1 MFCYT
6 RGERGFHDMK
16 NWILFGTSFVLA
28 AAMTAGAQPKKR
40 ASPHE
45 TASGAI
51 AGKKITIE
59 YGRPYVKGRN
69 VWAEPLAPFGKV
81 WRTGADEATKLT
93 TEADLMIGSLH
104 VPKGT
109 YSLFTIPGG
118 KEWTLILNREANQWG
133 AFKYDQNK
141 DLGRVKMTAKKLS
154 SPVEQLT
161 ISVESSGGNR
171 GVLKIAWSDLEAS
184 VPVMVH

>member
-1 MFCYT
+1 
-6 RGERGFHDMK
+6 MK
-16 NWILFGTSFVLA
+16 NRIPVGLYLLIAGALI
-28 AAMTAGAQPKKR
+28 AGAQPKQR
-40 ASPHE
+40 VSPHE
-45 TASGAI
+45 TTSATIG
-51 AGKKITIE
+51 GKKITVE

-104 VPKGT
+104 VPAGS
-109 YSLFTIPGG
+109 YSLFTIPGE
-118 KEWTLILNREANQWG
+118 KEWTLILNKVADQWG
-133 AFKYDQNK
+133 AYKYDQNQ
-141 DLGRVKMTAKKLS
+141 DLGRVKMTARKLS

-161 ISVESSGGNR
+161 ISIEPQSGNR
-171 GVLKIAWSDLEAS
+171 GVLKIAWSNMEAS

>member
-1 MFCYT
+1 MNPLIPFAV
-6 RGERGFHDMK
+6 
-16 NWILFGTSFVLA
+16 SFLVA
-28 AAMTAGAQPKKR
+28 AAVAASAQPKQR
-40 ASPHE
+40 VSPHE
-45 TASGAI
+45 TTTGMI

-69 VWAEPLAPFGKV
+69 VWAEPIAPFGKI

-104 VPKGT
+104 VPKGS
-109 YSLFTIPGG
+109 YSLFTIPGE
-118 KEWTLILNREANQWG
+118 KEWTLILNKEADQWG
-133 AFKYDQNK
+133 AYKYDESK
-141 DLGRVKMTAKKLS
+141 DLGRVRMTARKLDK
-154 SPVEQLT
+154 PVEQLT
-161 ISVESSGGNR
+161 ISIESTGGNR

>member
-1 MFCYT
+1 
-6 RGERGFHDMK
+6 MK
-16 NWILFGTSFVLA
+16 NWILFGVSSALA
-28 AAMTAGAQPKKR
+28 SVMTIGAQPKQR

-45 TASGAI
+45 TTSATI

-93 TEADLMIGSLH
+93 TEADIMIGSLH

-109 YSLFTIPGG
+109 YSLFTIPGE
-118 KEWTLILNREANQWG
+118 KEWTLILNKEADQWG
-133 AFKYDQNK
+133 AYKYDQSK

-154 SPVEQLT
+154 TPVEQLT
-161 ISVESSGGNR
+161 ISVEPAGASR
-171 GVLKIAWSDLEAS
+171 GVLKIAWSDMEAS